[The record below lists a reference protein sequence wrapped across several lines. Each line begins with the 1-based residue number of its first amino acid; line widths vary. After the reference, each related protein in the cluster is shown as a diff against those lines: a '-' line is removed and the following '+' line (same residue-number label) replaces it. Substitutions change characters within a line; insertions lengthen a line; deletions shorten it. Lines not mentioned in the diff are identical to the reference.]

1 MNLQDVLQLKKRYLK
16 LEQFIDK
23 TRLNYKN
30 GRVIYNNNL
39 GIYYF

>member
-1 MNLQDVLQLKKRYLK
+1 MNLQDLLQLKKRCFK

-23 TRLNYKN
+23 TRLKCKN

-39 GIYYF
+39 SLYYF